1 MEKVPTDEMLDEE
14 ELESLQDGF
23 DDDEIIEDEEKPL
36 TRSKI
41 FTLVGIG
48 ASLFFVFLII
58 LFPLD
63 EVIKSYLL
71 SFSKKSGIIIEFKD
85 IHFPIFGAKRIDSLA
100 IQPSSNALIKTEELV
115 LDLKTTEIL
124 QYRFDGELQL
134 MGLKYEGTDLGF
146 LIKSIIVSGKLS
158 GLDDRLSRYTG
169 DITIGVRGGKIS
181 NLPNL
186 PLIGELNKDIDILQG
201 QFKLKFRTGKV
212 NIEVGNLN
220 TSWLRL
226 SLSGNIRLND
236 NIGFSGLDLKVC
248 AVAQEKFAS
257 ERPDLAGMLVL
268 LPQENGRAC
277 VPIQGTFRSPSV
289 DTSALMGAPGGST
302 IPGENT
308 GLDGEGNP
316 SINSGEQPVG
326 TKPSG
331 SISGSNET
339 EPVVKDEEST
349 ESSDD

>member
-1 MEKVPTDEMLDEE
+1 MEKIPTDEMLDEE
-14 ELESLQDGF
+14 ELESLQEGF
-23 DDDEIIEDEEKPL
+23 DEDDINEEEEKPL

-48 ASLFFVFLII
+48 SFLFFVFLII

-100 IQPSSNALIKTEELV
+100 IQPSSNALIKSEELI
-115 LDLKTTEIL
+115 LDLKTTELL

-169 DITIGVRGGKIS
+169 DITIGIRGGKIS

-226 SLSGNIRLND
+226 SLAGSIRLND
-236 NIGFSGLDLKVC
+236 NIDFSGLDLKVC

-268 LPQENGRAC
+268 LPQENGKAC
-277 VPIQGTFRSPSV
+277 LPIQGTFRTPAV
-289 DTSALMGAPGGST
+289 DTSALMGVPGGST
-302 IPGENT
+302 MPGEST
-308 GLDGEGNP
+308 GLEGSDP
-316 SINSGEQPVG
+316 SMNSSEQPVG

-331 SISGSNET
+331 SSSSGS
-339 EPVVKDEEST
+339 EPLVKDEEST